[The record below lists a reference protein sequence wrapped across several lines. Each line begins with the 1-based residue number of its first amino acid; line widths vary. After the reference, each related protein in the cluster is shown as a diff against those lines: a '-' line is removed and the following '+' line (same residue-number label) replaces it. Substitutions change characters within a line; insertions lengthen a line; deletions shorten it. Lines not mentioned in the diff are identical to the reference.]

1 MTAQMP
7 WEGLDLNKLT
17 ALQQRVF
24 DAAYCLGFAH
34 GIEHGRRQADTEAA
48 AAWAPIVRHV
58 RGLGAAGSRTHAQ
71 LTALRADVSTGRPTP
86 TPQECDA
93 SWGTAPAERWAS

>member
-1 MTAQMP
+1 MP
-7 WEGLDLNKLT
+7 WEGLDLAKLT
-17 ALQQRVF
+17 ALQERIF
-24 DAAYCLGFAH
+24 HAGYALGFAH

-48 AAWAPIVRHV
+48 AGWAPIVRHV

-71 LTALRADVSTGRPTP
+71 LAALRADTSTGRPTP
-86 TPQECDA
+86 TPQECAA